1 MIRVCAGR
9 FKGRRIRVP
18 PKTRPTSDKVREAMF
33 DVLGARVEGA
43 RCLDLF
49 AGSGA
54 LGIEALSRGARFVTF
69 CDSRAVCVRTMGE
82 NMERLGVEKDAFR
95 LVRSDAVAA
104 IERLHGEGEEFG
116 LVFVD
121 PPYAEPIYQSVLLA
135 LDVSGVVSPS
145 GVVVVERCKR
155 VELGETFGL
164 LQLLKTKRY
173 GDTYVDYFVRIE
185 KRWR

>member
-9 FKGRRIRVP
+9 LKGRRIRVP

-33 DVLGARVEGA
+33 DVLGVRVEGA

-54 LGIEALSRGARFVTF
+54 LGIEALSRGATLAVF
-69 CDSRAVCVRTMGE
+69 CDSRAVCVRTIGE
-82 NMERLGVEKDAFR
+82 NMARLGVEREFFR
-95 LVRSDAVAA
+95 LIRSDALAA
-104 IERLHGEGEEFG
+104 IERLKGDEMQFD

-121 PPYAEPIYQSVLLA
+121 PPYAEPVYQSVLLA
-135 LDVSGVVSPS
+135 LDVSGLVSPS
-145 GVVVVERCKR
+145 GMVVVERCKR

-164 LQLLKTKRY
+164 LQLWKTKHY
-173 GDTYVDYFVRIE
+173 GDTYVDYFVRME
-185 KRWR
+185 K